1 MTEKKQGQEQR
12 RDVAPSE
19 GCLPCLK
26 SETLRLRSGQ
36 AAGTH
41 FLGGADE
48 QQIPFGNDR
57 KKSKGKDNSNSNSK
71 GNGKDKSNS
80 NSKGKGK
87 GKGKR
92 KGKDKSNSKSNSN
105 SGVHTDVGL

>member
-1 MTEKKQGQEQR
+1 MTEKKQGQQQR
-12 RDVAPSE
+12 RDVALSE

-36 AAGTH
+36 AAGTR
-41 FLGGADE
+41 FLGGADQ

-57 KKSKGKDNSNSNSK
+57 KKCKGKENSKGKD
-71 GNGKDKSNS
+71 KDKS

-87 GKGKR
+87 
-92 KGKDKSNSKSNSN
+92 SNSN
-105 SGVHTDVGL
+105 CGVHTDVGL

>member
-1 MTEKKQGQEQR
+1 MTEKKQGQQQR

-36 AAGTH
+36 AAGSR
-41 FLGGADE
+41 FLGGADQ

-57 KKSKGKDNSNSNSK
+57 KKSKDKDKSNSK
-71 GNGKDKSNS
+71 GKDKDKS
-80 NSKGKGK
+80 NSKGKG
-87 GKGKR
+87 
-92 KGKDKSNSKSNSN
+92 KSNSN